1 MMSRELLSLRWSLA
15 LLAASLILGGGV
27 VVFTRDLVRK
37 AEGEHGQLASRRQEI
52 RARLDN
58 IREEEKDIR
67 DRTARYRQVIDS
79 GLIAQEERL
88 GWVER
93 IARVKSARRLLDMEY
108 EFSPQ
113 HPIDEAVLP
122 GGATAAPYQY
132 MASTWKLKM
141 ALLHED
147 DLLGLLDDLRA
158 SVHAYLLVRDC
169 RVERL
174 EEASTQSG
182 VAPRLRAECTI
193 DWVTL
198 REKKS

>member
-1 MMSRELLSLRWSLA
+1 MTRELLSLRWSLA
-15 LLAASLILGGGV
+15 LLAASLILGAGA
-27 VVFTRDLVRK
+27 VVFTRDLVRE
-37 AEGEHGQLASRRQEI
+37 AEAEHGQLASRRQEI

-67 DRTARYRQVIDS
+67 DRTARYRQVID
-79 GLIAQEERL
+79 GDLIAQEERL
-88 GWVER
+88 DWVER
-93 IARVKSARRLLDMEY
+93 IARVKRARRLLDMEY

-122 GGATAAPYQY
+122 GGATGTPYQY
-132 MASTWKLKM
+132 MASTMRLKL

-174 EEASTQSG
+174 EEASARSG
-182 VAPRLRAECTI
+182 LAPRLRAECTI